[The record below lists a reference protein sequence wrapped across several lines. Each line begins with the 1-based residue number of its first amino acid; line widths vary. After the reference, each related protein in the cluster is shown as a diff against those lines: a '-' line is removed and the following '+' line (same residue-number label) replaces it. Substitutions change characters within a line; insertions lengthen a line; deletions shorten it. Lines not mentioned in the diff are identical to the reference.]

1 MIARILECR
10 ALRAA
15 ITDHSVR
22 TWGVL
27 SLRPPWS
34 RREPRGQLSL
44 IHQIRA
50 PGGSVYE
57 TRGTESCRR
66 RPPLLRSASCVRT
79 SSECKHRRVGRSSAS
94 CDECILES
102 KTTLAGLRDISGRG
116 LVITAAYVVGRV
128 GSANP
133 SVAIAGHKFT
143 AEPVKQ
149 GDFDE
154 VDLTL
159 LRIDPSGLPAPIGS
173 GVLPLC
179 EAPPVAGEAV
189 VTV

>member
-1 MIARILECR
+1 
-10 ALRAA
+10 
-15 ITDHSVR
+15 
-22 TWGVL
+22 
-27 SLRPPWS
+27 
-34 RREPRGQLSL
+34 
-44 IHQIRA
+44 
-50 PGGSVYE
+50 
-57 TRGTESCRR
+57 
-66 RPPLLRSASCVRT
+66 
-79 SSECKHRRVGRSSAS
+79 
-94 CDECILES
+94 
-102 KTTLAGLRDISGRG
+102 
-116 LVITAAYVVGRV
+116 VITAAYVVGRV

-179 EAPPVAGEAV
+179 EPRLSPARRWSR
-189 VTV
+189 